1 MVFVETSL
9 FTKLLAEY
17 LSDDEYR
24 GLQNHLI
31 GRPDVGAIIRGSS
44 GVRKVRWAVV
54 HSRCFRFQAAS
65 CCPFCT
71 WSLKPPWIK
80 ADEQIVLLTLY
91 GKGEKENLSA
101 AELKRIVKIIE
112 ELT

>member
-9 FTKLLAEY
+9 FSKLLTQY

-31 GRPDVGAIIRGSS
+31 ERPDAGAIIRGSS
-44 GVRKVRWAVV
+44 GVRKVRWATGGKGKSGGLRVIYY
-54 HSRCFRFQAAS
+54 
-65 CCPFCT
+65 
-71 WSLKPPWIK
+71 WIK
-80 ADEQIVLLTLY
+80 ANEQIVLLTLY

-101 AELKRIVKIIE
+101 AELRRVVKIIE